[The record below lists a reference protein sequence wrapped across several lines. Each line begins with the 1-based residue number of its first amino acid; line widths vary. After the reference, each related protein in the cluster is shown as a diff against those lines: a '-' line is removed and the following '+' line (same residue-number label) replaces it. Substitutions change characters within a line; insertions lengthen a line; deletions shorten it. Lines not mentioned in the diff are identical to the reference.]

1 MTEHEERAARY
12 WDREVVAQEYQS
24 WMSHPRVRW
33 AINSAVSGSPHQ
45 WPLDWFA
52 SWLKGRTFRRGLSI
66 GCGSGS
72 LERDLLQRGLCQE
85 IDAFDGSAES
95 IRIATAEAAKA
106 GFADRIHY
114 SIGNFNEPR
123 LRRDAYDIVFA
134 HQSLHHVAK
143 LEKLYRGVL
152 RAMTRD
158 ALFYL
163 DEYVGPSSQQWN
175 AKSFASHRALYDMI
189 PESQR
194 LVSVLPLPIEPD
206 DPSEAIRSDE
216 ILPELEIGFE
226 ILERRDYGGNLLGP
240 LFPYVAHTDALIDN
254 LITAEQ
260 ELLSAGQPSFYSIV
274 VARPRRSLFAR
285 ARYFAEPKLKRI
297 QRMLIGSTSIA
308 TSTPLHLRGTSTA
321 STARRSAVRIGERSR
336 I

>member
-1 MTEHEERAARY
+1 MTENDERAARY

-33 AINSAVSGSPHQ
+33 AINSAVSGSPHE

-52 SWLKGRTFRRGLSI
+52 SWLHGRTFRRGLSI

-72 LERDLLQRGLCQE
+72 LERDLMQRGICQE

-95 IRIATAEAAKA
+95 IRIATAEAANA
-106 GFADRIHY
+106 GFGDRIHY
-114 SIGNFNEPR
+114 SIGNFNEPQ
-123 LRRDAYDIVFA
+123 LPRDAYDVVFA

-143 LEKLYRGVL
+143 LEKLYRAVL
-152 RAMTRD
+152 RAMRPD
-158 ALFYL
+158 GLFYL

-175 AKSFASHRALYDMI
+175 AKTFAYARAVYDMI

-194 LVSVLPLPIEPD
+194 LASVLPLPIEPA

-216 ILPELEIGFE
+216 ILPQLAIGFDV
-226 ILERRDYGGNLLGP
+226 IERRDYGGNLLASI
-240 LFPYVAHTDALIDN
+240 FPYVEQSNALIDS

-260 ELLSAGQPSFYSIV
+260 ELLSAGQPSFYTVV
-274 VARPRRSLFAR
+274 VARPRRAR
-285 ARYFAEPKLKRI
+285 FLAKGRYFTEPKFKR
-297 QRMLIGSTSIA
+297 LIGSI
-308 TSTPLHLRGTSTA
+308 G
-321 STARRSAVRIGERSR
+321 RIGPTRC
-336 I
+336 